1 MKDLKAGKTVL
12 KSVGGEELTFTKTGD
27 SIQVASS
34 AGTAN
39 LVKVDLP
46 ASNGLINVLDST
58 I

>member
-1 MKDLKAGKTVL
+1 MKNLKAGKTVL
-12 KSVGGEELTFTKTGD
+12 KSVGGEEITFTKTGD

>member
-12 KSVGGEELTFTKTGD
+12 KSVGGEEITFTKTGD
-27 SIQVASS
+27 SIQVASR

-39 LVKVDLP
+39 LVKVGLP
-46 ASNGLINVLDST
+46 ASNGLINVLDFT